1 MRLSGFA
8 PILLILS
15 SAVALFA
22 ADSAAG
28 RRYLALGDSVS
39 FGFITNAGFE
49 YVNPE
54 NFIGFHDYVGQ
65 TLKLHTSNAA
75 CPGETSGSFLSST
88 APDDGCRFYRSQV
101 PLHVSHTSTQ
111 LDFAVSFLKSHPE
124 TRVVSIGLGA
134 NDVLLLRTQCAD
146 DPTCI
151 ALELPHVLFA
161 VETNLVTILSNL
173 RAAGFKGII
182 VVVNYYSVDY
192 SDTNE
197 TAITTALNQ
206 TLAAAS
212 AQAGSVVADVF
223 TAFQAAAGPAGG
235 HTCNVGL
242 LNASPQNEFACDI
255 HPSQSGQKLIA
266 RTVEQTYLAAKENAQ

>member
-1 MRLSGFA
+1 MRLLGFA
-8 PILLILS
+8 SILLILS
-15 SAVALFA
+15 SSVALLA
-22 ADSAAG
+22 TDSAAG
-28 RRYLALGDSVS
+28 RPYLALGDSVS

-54 NFIGFHDYVGQ
+54 NFIGFPDYLGQ
-65 TLKLHTSNAA
+65 TLKLQTNNAA

-88 APDDGCRFYRSQV
+88 APDFGCRLYRSEV
-101 PLHVSHTSTQ
+101 PLHVNYTSTQ

-124 TRVVSIGLGA
+124 TKVVSIGLGA
-134 NDVLLLRTQCAD
+134 NDVLLLRMQCAY

-151 ALELPHVLFA
+151 AIRLPQVLAA
-161 VETNLVTILSNL
+161 VETNLATILGDL

-192 SDTNE
+192 SDVNE
-197 TAITTALNQ
+197 TAITAALNQ

-212 AQAGSVVADVF
+212 AQADTVVADVF

-242 LNASPQNEFACDI
+242 LNASLQNQFACDI

-266 RTVEQTYLAAKENAQ
+266 RTVEQTYLAARENAP

>member
-8 PILLILS
+8 SILLILS
-15 SAVALFA
+15 NSVALFA
-22 ADSAAG
+22 ADSAA
-28 RRYLALGDSVS
+28 RRPYLALGDSVN

-54 NFIGFHDYVGQ
+54 NFIVFPDYVGQ

-101 PLHVSHTSTQ
+101 PLHVNYTSTQ

-134 NDVLLLRTQCAD
+134 NDVLLLRAQCAD

-151 ALELPHVLFA
+151 ALGLPHVLFA
-161 VETNLVTILSNL
+161 VETNLITILSNL

-197 TAITTALNQ
+197 TAITAALNQ

-223 TAFQAAAGPAGG
+223 TAFQSAAGPAGG
-235 HTCNVGL
+235 HKCNVGL
-242 LNASPQNEFACDI
+242 LNSSPQNQFACDI

-266 RTVEQTYLAAKENAQ
+266 RTVEQTYLAARKNAQ